1 MERLSGLDAG
11 FLYMETPTLHMH
23 TLKIVLLD
31 RPPGDAL
38 PFAELREAIRVRLP
52 LIPPFRRRVVEVPFG
67 FHHPVWIEDPDFDLD
82 YHVRRVVLPAP
93 GDRHQLEQAVADIA
107 GVPLDRRR
115 PLWRMHVFDGLA
127 DDRIAVL
134 VKIHHAVADG
144 LAASALLANV
154 MSSSATGD
162 DLPVDTWR
170 PEPVP
175 TRGRLL
181 RDALRDHLTQLR
193 GLPGLLG
200 RTLSN
205 LRALVRHRRESEV
218 ATPMPIV
225 HTPRTSFNGALTP
238 RRSFATTS
246 MSMADIDAVRRA
258 FGVTANDV
266 VLGVVAGG
274 LRSYLLERGELPD
287 ASLVA
292 GVPIATDVSEV
303 RLEGNR
309 VSNLFTSLATDEA
322 DPVRRLQRIHDITD
336 EAKRLQALMGRETLG
351 DWVQYTPPRPW
362 AWFMRQY
369 SRRGLAERHPPAIN
383 VVVSNVPGPRDPLY
397 AAGAPLLELYSVG
410 PVLEGIGLNIT
421 VWSYLDRY
429 FVGVLACRE
438 EVPEPHRI
446 AVAMERA
453 LAELA
458 TAAAQSPVVR
468 SNT

>member
-23 TLKIVLLD
+23 TLKIAILD

-38 PFAELREAIRVRLP
+38 PLAELREAIRERLP
-52 LIPPFRRRVVEVPFG
+52 LLPPFRRRVVDVPFG

-82 YHVRRVVLPAP
+82 HHVRLVTLPEP
-93 GDRHQLEQAVADIA
+93 GNRRQLEEAIADIA
-107 GVPLDRRR
+107 SVPLDRDR
-115 PLWRMHVFDGLA
+115 PLWRMDVFDGLE

-144 LAASALLANV
+144 LASAALLANV
-154 MSSSATGD
+154 MSSSAVD
-162 DLPVDTWR
+162 DQLPVDTWR

-175 TRGRLL
+175 TVGRLL
-181 RDALRDHLTQLR
+181 RDALRDHLSQLR
-193 GLPGLLG
+193 GLPRLLR
-200 RTLSN
+200 RTLAN
-205 LRALVRHRRESEV
+205 LRALARHRRRSSV
-218 ATPMPIV
+218 TTPMPML

-238 RRSFATTS
+238 RRSFVTA
-246 MSMADIDAVRRA
+246 SMAVSDVDAVRDA
-258 FGVTANDV
+258 FGVTVNDV
-266 VLGVVAGG
+266 VLGVVSGG
-274 LRSYLLERGELPD
+274 LRAYLLERDELPST
-287 ASLVA
+287 SLVA
-292 GVPIATDVSEV
+292 GVPVAIDASEV

-322 DPVRRLQRIHDITD
+322 DLVRRLHRIRDVTN
-336 EAKRLQALMGRETLG
+336 EAKRLQKLMGRETLG

-369 SRRGLAERHPPAIN
+369 SGHRIADRHPPAIN
-383 VVVSNVPGPRDPLY
+383 LVVSNVPGPPAPLF
-397 AAGAPLLELYSVG
+397 AAGAELRELYSVG

-429 FVGVLACRE
+429 YIGLLGCLD
-438 EVPEPHRI
+438 EVPEPWRI
-446 AVAMERA
+446 TDAMQRA

-458 TAAAQSPVVR
+458 TAAAQIPVVA